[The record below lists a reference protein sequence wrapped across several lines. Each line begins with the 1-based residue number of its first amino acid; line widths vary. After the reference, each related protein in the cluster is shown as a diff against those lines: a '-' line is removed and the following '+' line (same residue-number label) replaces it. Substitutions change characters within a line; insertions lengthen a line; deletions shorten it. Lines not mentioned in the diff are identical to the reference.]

1 MFFLLL
7 PFFDTIFLAVGAWL
21 IELENCLAK
30 APRAMGARENGV
42 TNVPAQSMETKD
54 RGLLTALFYAKTT
67 HSADAAPGADG
78 DGNGWWAKQT
88 FINFKQ
94 LKSSQRANGQHLNSA
109 QLTAKINEPANDPE
123 KRWINF
129 AAEKL

>member
-1 MFFLLL
+1 MHNLIIHIFHKGGGFSDGSPALTTPPGGTQFHFQSTRDVAMFFLLL

-78 DGNGWWAKQT
+78 DGNG
-88 FINFKQ
+88 
-94 LKSSQRANGQHLNSA
+94 
-109 QLTAKINEPANDPE
+109 
-123 KRWINF
+123 
-129 AAEKL
+129 